1 MHVVDMFIMISIGQA
16 VGWLA
21 TIYTESDERRL
32 AGHLLAA
39 TAGAFLGGYLS
50 LWLVSEFSKA
60 GLIFCAFLGAGTLLY
75 FVRYRKRGLFAPE
88 LRRNDETRCRGCGA
102 ILPEREPQ
110 CGQQPEAS
118 PCPHCGKSD
127 PLKFEWSDISLRIQG
142 PPIAMAIIFMVA
154 LFIVLGWF
162 KSLEIKG

>member
-32 AGHLLAA
+32 AGHLLAT

-75 FVRYRKRGLFAPE
+75 FVRYRKRGLFAPD
-88 LRRNDETRCRGCGA
+88 LRQKDGMSCRGCDA
-102 ILPEREPQ
+102 ALPESELPT
-110 CGQQPEAS
+110 GQSDAT
-118 PCPHCGKSD
+118 PCPHCGKAD
-127 PLKFEWSDISLRIQG
+127 PAKFEWSDISLRKQG

-154 LFIVLGWF
+154 LFVLLGWF